1 MAPKNDR
8 LSVEAAI
15 RRNRTRKDLV
25 IDSLRAVPF
34 KKKENVVLT
43 MKMKGRILNQAPLKM
58 LADNDR

>member
-15 RRNRTRKDLV
+15 KRNRTRKDLV
-25 IDSLRAVPF
+25 IDSLRSVPF

-43 MKMKGRILNQAPLKM
+43 MKMKGRILTQAPLKM
-58 LADNDR
+58 LVDNDR